1 MTPEEE
7 KKILESSPV
16 GTWTLLAIYGVL
28 FTLGWLWMWF
38 RFIGH
43 GPVS

>member
-7 KKILESSPV
+7 KKILESPPV
-16 GTWTLLAIYGVL
+16 GTWTLLVIYGVL

-38 RFIGH
+38 RFISH
-43 GPVS
+43 GPVN

>member
-7 KKILESSPV
+7 KKILNSSPA
-16 GTWTLLAIYGVL
+16 GTWVLLAIYGVL

-38 RFIGH
+38 RFISH
-43 GPVS
+43 GPVN